1 MRENLLRT
9 APLMA
14 GIPGL
19 EGIVWLASFA
29 RKKRCITRKVD
40 QTQLN
45 WMMLLASNTGKGQ
58 EAAVMTAMVVATTM
72 AVLRGGKDDQHSRRG
87 CGRLWQP

>member
-1 MRENLLRT
+1 MNDEIKLLLEFIISFLNFLLEFFKLQYPELT
-9 APLMA
+9 VVKHVAA

-29 RKKRCITRKVD
+29 IKKGMHNKERID

-45 WMMLLASNTGKGQ
+45 WMMLLASYTSKVQ
-58 EAAVMTAMVVATTM
+58 IS
-72 AVLRGGKDDQHSRRG
+72 LYI
-87 CGRLWQP
+87 LLF